1 MKPWHFKKFK
11 QVMAE
16 IQPCSIAE
24 IGTHDGRTATQMA
37 NYALE
42 ISEKNISYTGYD
54 AFDTISLSESLN
66 DEINGKGLGN
76 KNEAERWLNKVKKRS
91 AGRFEYELIKGYTSD
106 TLTVPVSYDFI
117 YVDGGHSYE
126 TVKHDYTM
134 VKNSK
139 AIIFDDWYIPEVAQ
153 FLKELESE
161 HDIEYVE
168 LSDDSRQVAILRN
181 Y

>member
-11 QVMAE
+11 QVMDE
-16 IQPCSIAE
+16 IQPCTIAE
-24 IGTHDGRTATQMA
+24 IGTHDGRTAIQMA
-37 NYALE
+37 NYALQ
-42 ISEKNISYTGYD
+42 ISSNNIVYTGYD
-54 AFDTISLSESLN
+54 AFSMISPLESLN
-66 DEINGKGLGN
+66 SEINGKGLGN
-76 KNEAERWLNKVKKRS
+76 KNEAMRWLNKAKSRN
-91 AGRFEYELIKGYTSD
+91 AGRFNFELIEGYTFN
-106 TLTVPVSYDFI
+106 TLTTPRAFDFI
-117 YVDGGHSYE
+117 YIDGGHSYE

-134 VKNSK
+134 VKDSK

-153 FLKELESE
+153 FLKELESD